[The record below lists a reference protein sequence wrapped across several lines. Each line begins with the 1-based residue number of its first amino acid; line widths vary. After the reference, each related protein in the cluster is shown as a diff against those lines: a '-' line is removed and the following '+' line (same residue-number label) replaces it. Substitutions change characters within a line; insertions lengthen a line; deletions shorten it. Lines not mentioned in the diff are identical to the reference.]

1 MKPGASGTTSKS
13 STRPTNPLLQGGTPG
28 DTMRAVADVLH
39 FLRSA
44 SFDLEAD
51 EEARGL
57 ARVIECCTDALEFEL
72 GQGRLIQR
80 GDDDGR

>member
-1 MKPGASGTTSKS
+1 MKRANATTSTNS
-13 STRPTNPLLQGGTPG
+13 MRPANPLLQGGTPG

-39 FLRSA
+39 FLRSS

-57 ARVIECCTDALEFEL
+57 ERIIECCTDALEFEL
-72 GQGRLIQR
+72 SRNSLVPQGE
-80 GDDDGR
+80 GHGR